1 MDHKDYT
8 PLQID
13 SLKELVNIGSGN
25 AATSISQIIDRPVR
39 MEVPTIEI
47 LSYNQVY
54 QEIMK
59 EEEIVTAITME
70 MSGDGQGV
78 FLYTSTRKDSE
89 KLINMMI
96 GEDREVARELK
107 ESSIKELV
115 NILVSSFLNAICKMI
130 GVKVKLSTPRSTMD
144 MFAAILSSVY
154 IELGQYDEN
163 IMIIRNEFFYLGE
176 KIESDLYFVPKPG
189 VLEGLFKT
197 IGI

>member
-89 KLINMMI
+89 KLINMML